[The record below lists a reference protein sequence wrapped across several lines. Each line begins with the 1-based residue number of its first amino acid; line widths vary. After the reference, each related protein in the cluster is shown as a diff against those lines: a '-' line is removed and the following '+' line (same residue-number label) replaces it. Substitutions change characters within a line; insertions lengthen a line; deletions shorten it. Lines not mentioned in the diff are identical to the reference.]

1 MNLPRAWRRLL
12 ALFRRGRLERELENE
27 ILAHLELAEQDALA
41 RGLPAEEARR
51 AARRSFGGIDQMK
64 EEHHDQRSFRWVENL
79 LADLRYGLACL
90 LRAPAFTA
98 TVVSVL
104 ALGIGANVAMF
115 SVVDAVLLR
124 PLPFA
129 QAERIVGVWEAP
141 RPGIVNATSAPDFLD
156 WQRMAAPVFEA
167 LSAEQALSAAL
178 TGPDGAKR
186 LSGKAVTAEYFKV
199 FATGALLGR
208 TFTVEDERPH
218 AAPVVVLSHAEWQND
233 FGGDPDILQRRP
245 MLDGEP
251 HQVVGVLAAGAFD
264 RDETRFWKPL
274 VFTPDQE
281 VRAIHWLTVYGR
293 LRRGVSP
300 ERAGERMQAIYA
312 AIGQACWPA
321 DDREGAIA
329 G

>member
-27 ILAHLELAEQDALA
+27 ILAHLELAERDALA

-51 AARRSFGGIDQMK
+51 AARLNFGGIDQMK

-79 LADLRYGLACL
+79 LGDLRYGLACL

-115 SVVDAVLLR
+115 SVVDAVLLQ

-129 QAERIVGVWEAP
+129 QPERIVGVWEAP

-167 LSAEQALSAAL
+167 LSAEQSLSAAL
-178 TGPDGAKR
+178 TGPEGATR
-186 LSGKAVTAEYFKV
+186 LSGKAVTAEYFQV

-208 TFTVEDERPH
+208 TFTAGRRNGRARGSRDRSQPRR
-218 AAPVVVLSHAEWQND
+218 LAE
-233 FGGDPDILQRRP
+233 
-245 MLDGEP
+245 
-251 HQVVGVLAAGAFD
+251 
-264 RDETRFWKPL
+264 
-274 VFTPDQE
+274 
-281 VRAIHWLTVYGR
+281 R
-293 LRRGVSP
+293 LRRRPRHSAAPSDPGW
-300 ERAGERMQAIYA
+300 RAAPGDRSAGSRCLRSRRDQVLETAGLHA
-312 AIGQACWPA
+312 GPA
-321 DDREGAIA
+321 GA
-329 G
+329 